1 MSVEGKRFGKTGTPI
16 QIGGLK
22 ASGSKKVTAS
32 TALNF
37 DSDSD
42 RIVEI
47 YNCTGD
53 IAYFKLDV
61 GANPTGAPTAIAD
74 GVGVV
79 MSKSVSRPFLLP
91 ADCRILSNEDVL
103 IVPLDKED
111 A

>member
-1 MSVEGKRFGKTGTPI
+1 MAINTKKYSNTGTAI
-16 QIGGLK
+16 QVAGLK

-37 DSDSD
+37 DSNVD

-47 YNCTGD
+47 YNCTD
-53 IAYFKLDV
+53 NIAYFKLDV

-103 IVPLDKED
+103 IVPLDIEN